1 MGTLIL
7 NGDFEALNY
16 RGNVN
21 YGFENIT
28 AETVI
33 YDIPAAEITSTD
45 AKTYGPFYGADITN
59 FVLGEHVEFIHS
71 QLLRGNEF
79 TNCYVYPVDAG
90 EGYLEQTFTKAY
102 LPTTEHLYVHYYS
115 DFRAYFDNQVTEYH
129 WLCVDYFDTTYG
141 DKVFDE
147 ETEEYEV
154 EIFKTCSVCGYEE
167 QGTEELD
174 NSYDVYLSI
183 PVDIPLTFDAE
194 EEAYT
199 GSEQVYAYGT
209 LGNAYEGLQIV
220 VDRDSESYGKAV
232 MGESSYLISSYL
244 SVGFHDGEAAV
255 FSLEQLEANAACVQ
269 AGAPVVYQDEMQVQV
284 DALAFIEGGAGY
296 YQISIPIRM
305 ELVH

>member
-1 MGTLIL
+1 M
-7 NGDFEALNY
+7 
-16 RGNVN
+16 
-21 YGFENIT
+21 
-28 AETVI
+28 
-33 YDIPAAEITSTD
+33 
-45 AKTYGPFYGADITN
+45 
-59 FVLGEHVEFIHS
+59 EFLHS

-115 DFRAYFDNQVTEYH
+115 DFRAYFDNQVKDYH
-129 WLCVDYFDTTYG
+129 WLCVDYFDKTYG
-141 DKVFDE
+141 DKIYDE
-147 ETEEYEV
+147 ETGEYVV

-167 QGTEELD
+167 TGTEELD
-174 NSYDVYLSI
+174 SSYDVYLSI
-183 PVDIPLTFDAE
+183 PVEIPLVFDSAE
-194 EEAYT
+194 QAYT

-244 SVGFHDGEAAV
+244 SVGFHSGEAAV

-269 AGAPVVYQDEMQVQV
+269 AGETVTYPDEMQVQV